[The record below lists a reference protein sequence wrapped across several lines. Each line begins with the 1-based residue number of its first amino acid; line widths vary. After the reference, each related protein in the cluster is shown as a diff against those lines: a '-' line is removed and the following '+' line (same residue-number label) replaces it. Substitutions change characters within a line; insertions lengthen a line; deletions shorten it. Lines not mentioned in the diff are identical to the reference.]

1 MIHLMLR
8 SDGRQGGSFEF
19 WPFTDFLMVAP
30 KWDIGECKLR
40 PFQFSLF
47 SVILHFRWLSISL
60 YLYNSLCFL
69 FCIGH
74 AWTTD
79 YGCSDKEEEFQWLI
93 KYGCSDFLLFP
104 TSLYTI
110 WVAALLLYRHWTD
123 YWAAQKIIKPLLI
136 FFFSNLHFYGY
147 QGLLIKGY

>member
-1 MIHLMLR
+1 MAGGGLLSFDLPQISWWLLQNEISGNAN
-8 SDGRQGGSFEF
+8 SDHFNF
-19 WPFTDFLMVAP
+19 P
-30 KWDIGECKLR
+30 C
-40 PFQFSLF
+40 FQLF
-47 SVILHFRWLSISL
+47 CWLSISL
-60 YLYNSLCFL
+60 YLYNSWCFL

-123 YWAAQKIIKPLLI
+123 YWAVQKIIKPHHW
-136 FFFSNLHFYGY
+136 FFFKIYISIATNSSYADM
-147 QGLLIKGY
+147 LIKGY